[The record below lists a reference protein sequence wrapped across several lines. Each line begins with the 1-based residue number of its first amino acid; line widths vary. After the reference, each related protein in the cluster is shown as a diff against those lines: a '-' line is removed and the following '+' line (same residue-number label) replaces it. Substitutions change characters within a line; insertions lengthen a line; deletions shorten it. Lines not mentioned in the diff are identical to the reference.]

1 MKKYLAATAFALAS
15 SFSLSANADLM
26 ECYVDTQAY
35 DQFRSNACFAL
46 VYGARSATAVFRVV
60 GNGSEIDSVQWTGA
74 ASSCGT
80 RGTSCS
86 FTIRPFRP
94 YKAEALILYS
104 NGTWSRVSATAS
116 YEDGR

>member
-1 MKKYLAATAFALAS
+1 MKKILTTAALIGCAIFSAQAS
-15 SFSLSANADLM
+15 ADKM

-35 DQFRSNACFAL
+35 DQYTGGRCFAM
-46 VYGARSATAVFRVV
+46 VFGARSATAVFRVV
-60 GNGSEIDSVQWTGA
+60 GNGSNIDSVQWSGA

-86 FTIRPFRP
+86 FQIRPFRP
-94 YKAEALILYS
+94 YTAEALILYS
-104 NGTWSRVSATAS
+104 NGTWSKVSATAS